1 MSFHEREEAVGQQGR
16 APKTK
21 RRAVSNGKGASAL
34 PRAPI
39 ELLATAIQDC
49 YSAEN
54 LRGPSARRRAI
65 ERVMQAYY
73 ADQRI
78 TRIIVTLCYEH
89 KMQEHRDEIRQRAA
103 IMFYE
108 RFLPLMIDRRN
119 PSDDPY
125 KYLYAIT
132 YNVLRTVRSQLRA
145 HDVSLDA
152 AEVDR
157 DEPVAAH
164 HELAVSGQLESV
176 DEEIDREVAV
186 RQWIARA
193 ETETQESGFLRP
205 VVAKVFTPPPGG
217 EVRLSSKRIQQKA
230 GEKLRSIRDDM
241 NLRTED
247 LAQMIGATPSALSSY
262 MYGRVTEIP
271 PQVARRAA
279 AIYAD
284 FCGRLDTRSQYLSS
298 ASMPEIVQEWMLRLT
313 ESQDSGGAEP
323 DAERKLMRQIA
334 DLLEV
339 HYTTVWRW
347 RQTPKADGPL
357 PMRPS
362 LRKLR
367 LYDDR
372 LVAASAVAAARKA
385 SELKPQE

>member
-1 MSFHEREEAVGQQGR
+1 
-16 APKTK
+16 
-21 RRAVSNGKGASAL
+21 
-34 PRAPI
+34 
-39 ELLATAIQDC
+39 
-49 YSAEN
+49 
-54 LRGPSARRRAI
+54 
-65 ERVMQAYY
+65 MQAFYT
-73 ADQRI
+73 DTRI
-78 TRIIVTLCYEH
+78 TKIIVTLCYEY
-89 KMQEHRDEIRQRAA
+89 KMQEHRDEIRQRTAV
-103 IMFYE
+103 MFYE
-108 RFLPLMIDRRN
+108 RFLPLMLERRN

-152 AEVDR
+152 AEMDL
-157 DEPVAAH
+157 DEPAAAH
-164 HELAVSGQLESV
+164 HELAVSGQQASI

-186 RQWIARA
+186 RQWTVRA
-193 ETETQESGFLRP
+193 ETEAQRTGFLRP

-217 EVRLSSKRIQQKA
+217 EVRLTSKRIQQKD
-230 GEKLRSIRDDM
+230 GEKLRSMRDEM
-241 NLRTED
+241 NLRTGD
-247 LAQMIGATPSALSSY
+247 LAQLLAVTPAALSSY
-262 MYGRVTEIP
+262 MYGRVTEVP

-298 ASMPEIVQEWMLRLT
+298 APMAEIVHDWMRRLT

-334 DLLEV
+334 ELLKV

-347 RQTPKADGPL
+347 RQPLKSGQPL

-372 LVAASAVAAARKA
+372 LVAAAAVAAARKA